1 MALKIERTTGADQ
14 YDYMHRGGV
23 DNVIAMY
30 SDQYANTAFRY
41 IVYIDYTDFYGAS
54 RQIVQRIQ
62 PNPYGR
68 GVLNMRQI
76 LMESVW
82 ATIKISAGASYPWIF
97 NRDALQTSDVAM
109 GMAVTISV
117 YEGWS
122 VGGVFTEDPDSSG
135 VERINVM
142 AYQGYQNALE
152 EPTFNT
158 TAHASKGFQDADTT
172 TFFDRLNWMIPD
184 SLRSSTSIYM
194 PCTITNF
201 GHLTFNADNGDY
213 CDFHTATNVRVKYSF
228 FDIDGVLL
236 STDTSKQFQENA
248 GHQAYVP
255 SHPQSILTLLG
266 TWDNATKFYTIQLE
280 EAKPGNEPFSAVYTF
295 VIEDEDCRHT
305 NVQLTWIGRNGAWQF
320 FNFIKRNEQSIEL
333 ERTEFKREYGNYGTL
348 GYDVEEGQVGAF
360 NTNPLDD
367 RGIVSREPKVTQF
380 IEVNSDWITENEF
393 IYLKH
398 LVTSE
403 HVRIINHLQQGVSE
417 PLVMVD
423 NSYTMRRERNSRKY
437 NVTFRFKYS
446 KSYAAI
452 DYEVPV
458 PNKGIISCLLY
469 DTFTK
474 LGGNT
479 PFSVST
485 IGSTARVSVVAATGG
500 YIRFSVNSSSG
511 NTLIAGNTYKVTINK
526 VGGTI
531 TPVLP
536 AGVAWFG
543 LGIQNQATSSG
554 GTIGTFTEATLPV
567 SQDVVCGSYGAN
579 FYLRL
584 PSLSSAFTGYFD
596 ITIGEG
602 EGC

>member
-30 SDQYANTAFRY
+30 SDQYTQTAFRY
-41 IVYIDYTDFYGAS
+41 IVYITYTDFFGTD
-54 RQIVQRIQ
+54 RTITQRIQ

-109 GMAVTISV
+109 GMAMTISI
-117 YEGWS
+117 YEGWA
-122 VGGVFTEDPDSSG
+122 VGGVFTEDPDESG

-152 EPTFNT
+152 EPTYNT
-158 TAHASKGFQDADTT
+158 TDHASKGFQDADTT

-184 SLRSSTSIYM
+184 SLRSATSIYM

-201 GHLTFNADNGDY
+201 GHLTFNADDGTY
-213 CDFHTATNVRVKYSF
+213 CDFHTATNIYAAYSF
-228 FDIDGVLL
+228 YDQSGTLL
-236 STDTSKQFQENA
+236 STFDSIDVQSLA
-248 GHQAYVP
+248 GGQLYVP
-255 SHPQSILTLLG
+255 SHPQSISTLMG
-266 TWDNATKFYTIQLE
+266 TWDNQTKFYTIQIKE
-280 EAKPGNEPFSAVYTF
+280 DKPGNEPFSALYTF
-295 VIEDEDCRHT
+295 VIEDEDCRHD

-333 ERTEFKREYGNYGTL
+333 ERNEFRREYGNYGTL
-348 GYDVEEGQVGAF
+348 GYDVEEGQVGGF
-360 NTNPLDD
+360 QTNPLDD

-393 IYLKH
+393 QYLKH

-403 HVRIINHLQQGVSE
+403 HVRVINHLQQGVSE

-479 PFSVST
+479 PYSVAT

-543 LGIQNQATSSG
+543 LGIQNQTTGSG
-554 GTIGTFTEATLPV
+554 GTIGTFTNASLPV

>member
-1 MALKIERTTGADQ
+1 MALKLERTTGADQ

-30 SDQYANTAFRY
+30 SDQYTQTAFRY

-82 ATIKISAGASYPWIF
+82 ATIKISAGGSYPWIF

-109 GMAVTISV
+109 GVHMRIQV
-117 YEGWS
+117 YEGWA
-122 VGGVFTEDPDSSG
+122 VGGVFTEDPDAYG
-135 VERINVM
+135 VEQIDVM

-201 GHLTFNADNGDY
+201 GHLTFNADDGTY
-213 CDFHTATNVRVKYSF
+213 CDYHTATNIYAAYSF
-228 FDIDGVLL
+228 YDESGTLL
-236 STDTSKQFQENA
+236 STFDSIDVQSLA
-248 GHQAYVP
+248 GGQLYVP
-255 SHPQSILTLLG
+255 SHPQSISTLMG
-266 TWDNATKFYTIQLE
+266 TWDNQTKFYTIQIKE
-280 EAKPGNEPFSAVYTF
+280 DKPGNAPFSAVYTF
-295 VIEDEDCRHT
+295 VIEEEDCRHT

-333 ERTEFKREYGNYGTL
+333 ERNEFRREYGNYGTL
-348 GYDVEEGQVGAF
+348 GYDVAEGQVGAF

-380 IEVNSDWITENEF
+380 IEVNSDWITEKEF
-393 IYLKH
+393 EYLKH

-403 HVRIINHLQQGVSE
+403 HVRVINHLQQGVSE

-458 PNKGIISCLLY
+458 PNKSILSCLLY
-469 DTFTK
+469 DTFNK

-479 PFSVST
+479 PYSVAAV
-485 IGSTARVSVVAATGG
+485 GSTARVSVVAATGG
-500 YIRFSVNSSSG
+500 YIRFSVLSTSG
-511 NTLIAGNTYKVTINK
+511 NALIAGNTYKVTIAK
-526 VGGTI
+526 VGGAI
-531 TPVLP
+531 TPVTP
-536 AGVAWFG
+536 GATAWFG
-543 LGIQNQATSSG
+543 LGIQNQTTGSG
-554 GTIGTFTEATLPV
+554 GTIGTFTDASLPV
-567 SQDVVCGSYGAN
+567 SQDVVCGSFGAN

>member
-1 MALKIERTTGADQ
+1 MALTIERTTGAEQ
-14 YDYMHRGGV
+14 YDFVHRGGV

-30 SDQYANTAFRY
+30 SDQYTQTAFRY
-41 IVYIDYTDFYGAS
+41 IVYIGYSDFYGVE
-54 RQIVQRIQ
+54 RTITQRIQ

-68 GVLNMRQI
+68 GILNLRQI

-82 ATIKISAGASYPWIF
+82 STIKISAGASYPWIF

-109 GMAVTISV
+109 GVHMRIQV
-117 YEGWS
+117 YEGWAVS
-122 VGGVFTEDPDSSG
+122 GVFTEDPDAYG
-135 VERINVM
+135 VQQIDVM

-158 TAHASKGFQDADTT
+158 TAHASKGFQDADTS

-201 GHLTFNADNGDY
+201 GHLTFNADDGTY
-213 CDFHTATNVRVKYSF
+213 CDYHTATNIYAAYAFYDQS
-228 FDIDGVLL
+228 GTLL
-236 STDTSKQFQENA
+236 STFDSIDVQSLA
-248 GHQAYVP
+248 GGQLYVP
-255 SHPQSILTLLG
+255 SHPQSISTLMG
-266 TWDNATKFYTIQLE
+266 TWDNQTKFYTIQIKE
-280 EAKPGNEPFSAVYTF
+280 DKPGNEPFSAVYTF
-295 VIEDEDCRHT
+295 VIEDEDCRHD

-333 ERTEFKREYGNYGTL
+333 ERNEFRREYGNYGTL
-348 GYDVEEGQVGAF
+348 GYDAGEGEIGAF

-393 IYLKH
+393 QYLKH

-403 HVRIINHLQQGVSE
+403 HVRVINHLQQGVSE

-458 PNKGIISCLLY
+458 PNKSILSCLLY
-469 DTFTK
+469 DTFSK

-479 PFSVST
+479 PYSVAAV
-485 IGSTARVSVVAATGG
+485 GSTARVSVVAATGG
-500 YIRFSVNSSSG
+500 YIRFSVLSTSG
-511 NTLIAGNTYKVTINK
+511 NALAAGSTYKVTINK
-526 VGGTI
+526 VGGAI
-531 TPVLP
+531 TPVTP
-536 AGVAWFG
+536 GATAWFG
-543 LGIQNQATSSG
+543 LGIQNQTTGSG
-554 GTIGTFTEATLPV
+554 GTIGTFDDASLPV
-567 SQDVVCGSYGAN
+567 SQDVVCGSFGAN

>member
-1 MALKIERTTGADQ
+1 MGLKLERTTGADQ

-30 SDQYANTAFRY
+30 SDQYAQTAFRY

-109 GMAVTISV
+109 GVAVRISV
-117 YEGWS
+117 YEGWA
-122 VGGVFTEDPDSSG
+122 VGGVFTEDPESYG
-135 VERINVM
+135 VEQIDVM

-172 TFFDRLNWMIPD
+172 TFFDRLNWQLPD
-184 SLRSSTSIYM
+184 VLRSSTSIYM
-194 PCTITNF
+194 PVTITNY
-201 GHLTFNADNGDY
+201 GHLTFNADNGTY
-213 CDFHTATNVRVKYSF
+213 CDFHTNTDVYVEYGF
-228 FDIDGVLL
+228 YDVDGVLL
-236 STDTSKQFQENA
+236 FTDTSQQFSEQA
-248 GHQAYVP
+248 GAQAYVP
-255 SHPQSILTLLG
+255 SHPQSISTILG
-266 TWDNATKFYTIQLE
+266 GWDNQIKFYTLQLKE
-280 EAKPGNEPFSAVYTF
+280 DKPGNAPFSALYTF
-295 VIEDEDCRHT
+295 VIEEEDCRHD

-333 ERTEFKREYGNYGTL
+333 ERNEFRREYGNYGTL
-348 GYDVEEGQVGAF
+348 GYDVEEGLVGAF

-367 RGIVSREPKVTQF
+367 RGIISREPKVTQF

-393 IYLKH
+393 QYLKH

-403 HVRIINHLQQGVSE
+403 HVRVINHLQQGVSE

-479 PFSVST
+479 PYSVAT

-531 TPVLP
+531 TPVIGG
-536 AGVAWFG
+536 ATAWFG
-543 LGIQNQATSSG
+543 LGIQNQTTSSG
-554 GTIGTFTEATLPV
+554 GTIGTFTNASLPV

-584 PSLSSAFTGYFD
+584 PPLSSAFTGYFD

>member
-1 MALKIERTTGADQ
+1 MGLKLERTTGADQ

-30 SDQYANTAFRY
+30 SDQYAQIAFRY
-41 IVYIDYTDFYGAS
+41 IVYIDYTDFYGVN

-68 GVLNMRQI
+68 GILNMRQI

-97 NRDALQTSDVAM
+97 NRDALQTSNVAM
-109 GMAVTISV
+109 GVHMRIQV
-117 YEGWS
+117 YEGWA
-122 VGGVFTEDPDSSG
+122 VGGVFTEDPDAYG
-135 VERINVM
+135 VEQIDVM

-158 TAHASKGFQDADTT
+158 TAHASKGFQDADTS

-194 PCTITNF
+194 PVTITNY
-201 GHLTFNADNGDY
+201 GHLTFNADNGTY
-213 CDFHTATNVRVKYSF
+213 CDFHTNTDVYVEYAFY
-228 FDIDGVLL
+228 DIDGVLL
-236 STDTSKQFQENA
+236 FTDTSQQFSEQA
-248 GHQAYVP
+248 GSQAYVP
-255 SHPQSILTLLG
+255 SHPQSISTILG
-266 TWDNATKFYTIQLE
+266 GWDNQIKFYTIQLKE
-280 EAKPGNEPFSAVYTF
+280 DKPGNDPFSALYTF
-295 VIEDEDCRHT
+295 VIEDEDCRHD

-348 GYDVEEGQVGAF
+348 GFDVEEGLVGAF

-393 IYLKH
+393 QYLKH

-403 HVRIINHLQQGVSE
+403 HVRVINHLQQGVSE

-469 DTFTK
+469 DTFSK

-479 PFSVST
+479 PYSVVAV
-485 IGSTARVSVVAATGG
+485 GSTARVSVVAATGG

-526 VGGTI
+526 VGGAI
-531 TPVLP
+531 TPVIGG
-536 AGVAWFG
+536 ATAWFG
-543 LGIQNQATSSG
+543 LGIQNQTTGSG
-554 GTIGTFTEATLPV
+554 GTIGTFTNASLPV

-584 PSLSSAFTGYFD
+584 PPLSSAFTGYFD